1 MDEVD
6 EKRIE
11 SAYYHGMSKPDTRVG
26 MTEHVWESSRKLQE
40 VSNEIAV
47 SAGYQGL

>member
-1 MDEVD
+1 MD